1 MSRRN
6 SIIKMEFD
14 HIRYEPNISVSGYLT
29 YFSFILTPKA
39 PDIKDV
45 VGPALGPPE

>member
-14 HIRYEPNISVSGYLT
+14 HIRYEPNISVSDIN
-29 YFSFILTPKA
+29 FWILDLLLFHSYSK
-39 PDIKDV
+39 
-45 VGPALGPPE
+45 GS

>member
-14 HIRYEPNISVSGYLT
+14 HLRYEPNTSVSDII
-29 YFSFILTPKA
+29 FWILDSLLFHCYSK
-39 PDIKDV
+39 
-45 VGPALGPPE
+45 GS